1 MCGRYH
7 LGIKSDKTGKK
18 IKERAQKLNLVYQL
32 DEIFPTNNV
41 LCIIPRETKIDLSVK
56 KWGIKSKSLII
67 NARIESINDR
77 PTFNEIKHNRCAIIC
92 DSFYEWDSRKNKYEI
107 SFEDNYMYL
116 ACFFN
121 NDDELVILTRESYK
135 EFKQIHNRI
144 PIIMNKDE
152 MLKFVHNQECL
163 ISEKKLFIKNI
174 DNEISLF

>member
-18 IKERAQKLNLVYQL
+18 ITERAQELNLVYDL
-32 DEIFPTNNV
+32 DEIFPTNDV

-77 PTFNEIKHNRCAIIC
+77 PTFNEIKYNRCAIIC
-92 DSFYEWDSRKNKYEI
+92 DSFYEWDKDKNKYEI
-107 SFEDNYMYL
+107 SFLEDYMYL

-121 NDDELVILTRESYK
+121 TKDELVILTREAYG
-135 EFKQIHNRI
+135 EFKKIHNRI
-144 PIIMNKDE
+144 PIIMNRDE
-152 MLKFVHNQECL
+152 MLMFVHNEETI
-163 ISEKKLFIKNI
+163 ISEKKLIIKQLNQ
-174 DNEISLF
+174 DISLF